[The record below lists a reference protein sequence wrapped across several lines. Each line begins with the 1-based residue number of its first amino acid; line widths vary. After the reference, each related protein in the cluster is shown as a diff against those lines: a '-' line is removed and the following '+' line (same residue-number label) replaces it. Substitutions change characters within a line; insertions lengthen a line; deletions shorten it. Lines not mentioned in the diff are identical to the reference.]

1 MRGVTLSLVWG
12 RCLLGVEFLAK
23 RLGDSVGWGKDVR
36 GSHVAIERKETT
48 VGRVSRGDDVSSN

>member
-1 MRGVTLSLVWG
+1 MRGMTLSLVWG

-23 RLGDSVGWGKDVR
+23 RPGDSVGWGKDGR

-48 VGRVSRGDDVSSN
+48 VGSVSRGDDVSLN